1 MSNNIALLI
10 KNSDKFSFE
19 LHEHYLNVLGK
30 DTLIYDLLYNKLS
43 TVTAKTAKA
52 YLDILI
58 TKIPSQIDKL
68 IIADIYN

>member
-10 KNSDKFSFE
+10 KNSDQLQRRHSFE

-30 DTLIYDLLYNKLS
+30 NTLVFDLLYNKLS

-52 YLDILI
+52 YLDNLEL
-58 TKIPSQIDKL
+58 SSVL
-68 IIADIYN
+68 L